1 MPLPWIMRAVG
12 SATEVNLTLTLTL
25 TLALALTLT
34 PTRARSR
41 TMTLAALA
49 LTRTLTYQVLVA
61 ASPASP
67 LLFHLRPAEH
77 GYPSRL
83 QAWCA

>member
-1 MPLPWIMRAVG
+1 MRAVG
-12 SATEVNLTLTLTL
+12 SATEVNLTLALTLTL
-25 TLALALTLT
+25 TLTLT
-34 PTRARSR
+34 PTRARGR
-41 TMTLAALA
+41 TMALAALA
-49 LTRTLTYQVLVA
+49 LTLTLTSQVLVA